1 MGKLS
6 GLVKWVRRS
15 VKIVIIVII
24 ALALG
29 YWLGS
34 AMREQSPSV
43 GSAPLASKPAPPK
56 KQYWTCSMHPQINL
70 PKPGKCPICGMTLI
84 PVAKKSSG
92 KGKMSMKMNMRRL
105 TVSNDAKSLMDIET
119 TLVQRKFVTANIR
132 MTGTITYDETRL
144 DDITAWM
151 PGRLDRLYV
160 DYTGVPVIKGDHM
173 VYIYSPE
180 LLSAQEE
187 FLQSLKSVKNLKK
200 GSITGDIVRSTL
212 KASREKLRLL
222 GLSAEQIS
230 DIEKS
235 GKAFDHTTINAPIS
249 GIVIHKNA
257 QEGMYVNTGT
267 RIYTVADLSK
277 LWMILDAYE
286 SDLMWIRY
294 GQKVNFVTVAYPGE
308 TFSGR
313 IAFIDPIL
321 DPVTRTVKVRVNVDN
336 AQRKLKPGM
345 FVKARVRA
353 KVAADGMI
361 MAPSLAGKWICPM
374 HPSVIKDSP
383 GKCDICG
390 MPLVRTESLGYRSVD
405 ASTAKKPLVIPVSA
419 ALVTGTRAVVYVSV
433 PGMKKPTYEGRVVV
447 LGPRAGD
454 YYIVKS
460 GLAEGDLVVTNGNFK
475 IDSALQIQAKPSMM
489 YPEGG
494 TKKMGGMHHGG

>member
-1 MGKLS
+1 
-6 GLVKWVRRS
+6 
-15 VKIVIIVII
+15 
-24 ALALG
+24 
-29 YWLGS
+29 
-34 AMREQSPSV
+34 
-43 GSAPLASKPAPPK
+43 
-56 KQYWTCSMHPQINL
+56 MHPRINL

-84 PVAKKSSG
+84 PVVKKNAG
-92 KGKMSMKMNMRRL
+92 KGKMSMKMNMRTL
-105 TVSNDAKSLMDIET
+105 TVSKDAKALMEIET
-119 TLVQRKFVTANIR
+119 TLVQRKFVTAKIR
-132 MTGTITYDETRL
+132 MTGTINYDETRL
-144 DDITAWM
+144 AYITAWM

-187 FLQSLKSVKNLKK
+187 FLQSLKSVENLKK
-200 GSITGDIVRSTL
+200 GSIADEIVRSTL
-212 KASREKLRLL
+212 KAAREKLRLL
-222 GLSAEQIS
+222 GLSSEQIS
-230 DIEKS
+230 EIEKL

-277 LWMILDAYE
+277 VWMILDAYE

-294 GQKVNFVTVAYPGE
+294 GQKVDFLTVAYPGE

-313 IAFIDPIL
+313 ISFIDPIL

-336 AQRKLKPGM
+336 AHRKLKPGM
-345 FVKARVRA
+345 FVKATVRA
-353 KVAADGMI
+353 QAASGGMI
-361 MAPSLAGKWICPM
+361 MAPNLAGKWICPM
-374 HPSVIKDSP
+374 HPSVIKDSA

-390 MPLVRTESLGYRSVD
+390 MPLVRTESLGYHSIDSSKV
-405 ASTAKKPLVIPVSA
+405 KKPLIIPVSA
-419 ALVTGTRAVVYVSV
+419 ALVTGRRAIVYVAV
-433 PGMKKPTYEGRVVV
+433 PGTDKPTYEGREVV

-460 GLAEGDLVVTNGNFK
+460 GLSEGELVVTRGNFK

-494 TKKMGGMHHGG
+494 MKKMGGMHHGG